1 MNTSV
6 IFWRVSCGNNDPA
19 FWNRLISKCFTLQK
33 LKHCWREGFR
43 NAVNFINKKDT
54 FFFAGFLHVLIN
66 TVDDFA
72 HCILCYRVRFAI
84 KCFFFDEGQTNGTLS
99 CVMGNG
105 IRNKTDIA
113 FLGNLLHN
121 LCFSDSGRT
130 HQQDR
135 TLTNGRDAVLSV
147 VVFF

>member
-19 FWNRLISKCFTLQK
+19 FRNRLISKCFTLQK

-66 TVDDFA
+66 TVNDFA

-99 CVMGNG
+99 CVMSNS
-105 IRNKTDIA
+105 ICDKADIT

-121 LCFSDSGRT
+121 LCFPNSGRS

-135 TLTNGRDAVLSV
+135 ALTN
-147 VVFF
+147 